1 MKPSKAPTHRAPPL
15 ENLERALGRDFEDRE
30 LLELAVTH
38 PSISHEIREKANNQR
53 LEFLGD
59 AALQLTIT
67 RELYLR
73 FPEVDEGPLSQA
85 RARMVNEAALATRA
99 REIDLGNYLR
109 MSAGESASG
118 GRERPSALADA
129 YEAVLGAVFLDGGFE
144 SVDTVILKAFESE
157 FSEVSAPQGIH
168 NSKGALQERIQAQGH
183 PAPTYE
189 IVAAHGPDH
198 DREFICRAVH
208 EGVEIGRGQGK
219 SKKQAEG
226 AAAAEALRYLD
237 SIEVDGDDGAA

>member
-1 MKPSKAPTHRAPPL
+1 MKPSKAPAHDTPPL
-15 ENLERALGRDFEDRE
+15 RDLEQALGYPFDGRD
-30 LLELAVTH
+30 LLELALTH
-38 PSISHEIREKANNQR
+38 PSISQEIRDKTNNQR

-67 RELYLR
+67 RELFLR

-85 RARMVNEAALATRA
+85 RARMVNEEALAARA
-99 REIDLGNYLR
+99 REIDLGAFLR

-144 SVDTVILKAFESE
+144 SVDRVILRAFEGD
-157 FSEVSAPQGIH
+157 FAEVSAPRGIR
-168 NSKGALQERIQAQGH
+168 NSKGELQERIQARGH

-189 IVAAHGPDH
+189 IVTAHGPDH
-198 DREFICRAVH
+198 DREFTCRALH
-208 EGVEIGRGQGK
+208 KGVEIGRGTGK

-226 AAAAEALRYLD
+226 AAASEALRYLD
-237 SIEVDGDDGAA
+237 STEVDGDAV